1 MTRLLAA
8 LAVATAL
15 GHPAYAYLHLGTI
28 ISGRETSIRW
38 QRSPIRWS
46 VTDRGVPGVS
56 SQTLQGAV
64 ARAFAAWEAVPT
76 ATVTFQFVGFTAA
89 DPSADD
95 TVSVV
100 GFEHHPELDRVL
112 GATSI
117 VLDVVTG
124 EIVESDIFFNSAFEW
139 STAAQGD
146 PIRFDLESVAVHEVG
161 HLIGLGHS
169 AIGETEMRPGGARA
183 VLGSGA
189 VMFPVSLGRGVVS
202 DRTLQPDDVAA
213 ASDLYA
219 EPTFRSRT
227 GVVRGRVVKDGR
239 GVFGAHVTAFNPR
252 DGTLVAGFTLNTN
265 GDFAIAGLA
274 PGAHVIRVEPLDD
287 ADLESFFSRRAP
299 VDAEF
304 LVTYAERLAVAPVGG
319 AGEPLEIAVRPK

>member
-1 MTRLLAA
+1 MKRLLAA
-8 LAVATAL
+8 LALVTAL

-28 ISGRETSIRW
+28 VSGRETSIRW
-38 QRSPIRWS
+38 QRSPVRWS

-56 SQTLQGAV
+56 SQVLQGAV

-76 ATVTFQFVGFTAA
+76 ATVASQFVGFTGAE
-89 DPSADD
+89 PSADD
-95 TVSVV
+95 ALSVI

-117 VLDVVTG
+117 LIDVVTG
-124 EIVESDIFFNSAFEW
+124 EIVESDIFFNSAFDW

-146 PIRFDLESVAVHEVG
+146 PLRFDLESVAVHEVG
-161 HLIGLGHS
+161 HLLGLGHS
-169 AIGETEMRPGGARA
+169 GIGETEMRPGGARA

-213 ASDLYA
+213 VSDLYP
-219 EPTFRSRT
+219 EPAFRSRT
-227 GVVRGRVVKDGR
+227 GIIRGRVLKGGR

-265 GDFAIAGLA
+265 GDFVIAGLT

-287 ADLESFFSRRAP
+287 ANVESFFNQRAP

-304 LVTYAERLAVAPVGG
+304 LVTYAERLAVAPMGG
-319 AGEPLEIAVRPK
+319 AGESLEIVVKPK